1 MSINDKLKEKCCGCA
16 ACMNRCPK
24 DAITMVEDEKGFR
37 YPKIDQTK
45 CIECGLCEKSCPV
58 LQNKRSENEPKAY
71 ACINKDEEERLRS
84 SSGGIFSLLAKEI
97 LSKKGVVFG
106 AAFDKDFFVTHQ
118 YIENVEDL
126 DKLKTS
132 KYLQSI
138 IGNTYRQA
146 KEFLE
151 QGRYVLYTGTPCQIE
166 GLLSYLGKDYKNLY
180 TQDFICHGVP
190 SPKVWKKYINY
201 RKGKDEK
208 SPISINFRD
217 KVPQGWKMFSL
228 SFQYENSKY
237 SANQTEDI
245 YMKAF
250 LRDICLRDSCYQCSF
265 RKEKRISDI
274 TLADF
279 WGVNKILPE
288 WDDDRGTSLVLV
300 NSEKGREIYQEI
312 LEKLKS
318 KEVTME
324 NALMSN
330 PAIVYSPKSHKNRER
345 FFQQLDEKQFDELVK
360 QYATEPTLTVRLI
373 RKLKRIIDRKKRT
386 KG

>member
-1 MSINDKLKEKCCGCA
+1 MSIESKVGEKCCGCA
-16 ACMNRCPK
+16 ACMNKCPK

-37 YPKIDQTK
+37 YPKINQEK

-58 LQNKRSENEPKAY
+58 IQNKKIENEPKVY
-71 ACINKDEEERLRS
+71 ACISKDEEERLKS
-84 SSGGIFSLLAKEI
+84 SSGGIFSLLSKEI
-97 LSKKGVVFG
+97 LERKGVVFG
-106 AAFDKDFFVTHQ
+106 AAFDEEFLVRHQ
-118 YIENVEDL
+118 YIENINDL
-126 DKLKTS
+126 DKLRTS

-166 GLLSYLGKDYKNLY
+166 GLLSYLGKEYEKLY
-180 TQDFICHGVP
+180 TQDIVCHGVP
-190 SPKVWKKYINY
+190 SPKVWRKYMEF
-201 RKGKDEK
+201 RKNKDKEVPTK
-208 SPISINFRD
+208 INFRD
-217 KVPQGWKMFSL
+217 KKQGWKTYSVT
-228 SFQYENSKY
+228 FQYKNSKY

-265 RKEKRISDI
+265 RKEKRLSDI

-288 WDDDRGTSLVLV
+288 WDDNKGTSLVLI
-300 NSEKGREIYQEI
+300 NSKKGEEIYQKI
-312 LEKLKS
+312 SEKLKS

-330 PAIVYSPKSHKNRER
+330 PAIMYSPKIHKNREK
-345 FFQQLDEKQFDELVK
+345 FFGELGQKQFEELVK
-360 QYATEPTLTVRLI
+360 QYATEPKLIVRLR
-373 RKLKRIIDRKKRT
+373 RKLKRIVGSKMRT